1 MDERKLSYPGSL
13 HNHLDWSNERLRD
26 CIIKTEDLIDYA
38 IELGH
43 QVVAITDHETVSGAV
58 RAEKYY
64 RKVKEK
70 NPDFK
75 LILGNEIYLC
85 RNGLNASNYKAGQ
98 DKYYHF
104 ILLAK
109 DAIGHQQ
116 IRELSTRAW
125 LRSYMARGM
134 RRVPTYYSDLF
145 EIIGANPG
153 HVIGSTACMGG
164 CLPTQLLRAKV
175 ESELLPKIYN
185 WISQLDNLFGHGNFL
200 FEMQPSHNKDQIY
213 VNQRLFELSEELD
226 IPYIIT
232 TDSHYLKK
240 EDRTIHKAYLNAQNG
255 DREVDDFYAS
265 TYMMNTKE
273 LESYFGYFSREQL
286 EKAYRNIL
294 RIREVCGDYS
304 LLKPLRIPELE
315 WYKYPQNKDEYLFY
329 KNKIPLLETFYNSSY
344 IGDRHL
350 VWAVIDGIKTRRG
363 LQTDE
368 AYKEINVCLDDT
380 WRSSIKNNAH
390 WSAYYLNLQ
399 KNIDLCWEAGSLV
412 GPGRGSGAGFIL
424 LYVLGITQ
432 INPLLEE
439 TKVFHWRFL
448 NPDRASVLDCD
459 TDIEGSKRAQVL
471 QKFRDFYGEDRVS
484 NVATFKTEKSKSAI
498 LTACRG
504 LNIEVDIA
512 SYLAGLIPSDR
523 GQLRSL
529 SQCMNGD
536 EEKDFKPIKQFVF
549 EMTENYPEV
558 WAIAS
563 KIEGLICG
571 VGIHAGGVIFVDEPF
586 TNSTALMRAPD
597 GTIITAFE
605 LHDCEDVSLIKI
617 DMLSIEALD
626 KIHNELDLLVEYGYI
641 KPEVTLRETYEK
653 IIGIYNLERT
663 APKMWQMVW
672 EHKITS
678 LFQMEKQ
685 SGINGIALTHPKS
698 VSELAVLNSV
708 IRLMAPEKGAEQPL
722 DMWARYR
729 SNIIEWEREMRAYG
743 LSQVN
748 IDWLMSH
755 NAITDGICESQE
767 GMMQLLQEEQLGGN
781 NLTFADKC
789 RKAIAKKQGKL
800 FDECE
805 KAYFEN
811 AQEKNCDMKL
821 VHYVWDILL
830 RVQRGYSF
838 CRAHTLSYSL
848 VALQEMNL
856 AYRFPII
863 FWNCACLISDSGG
876 NEQQGDD
883 DNENE
888 EEDTFTIEKYIDCVE
903 EFDDDDEED
912 EEDDVEANK
921 VLTTKK
927 KKKVKVSNYGKIAA
941 ALGKMQTAGIT
952 VAPPDINK
960 STFTFSPD
968 VENSII
974 RFGMNGITKVG
985 QDIVKQIIE
994 NRPYTS
1000 ILDFLSK
1007 VKINKPQMVNLIKCG
1022 AFDSFG
1028 RREQV
1033 MHEYVNLISDTKK
1046 RITLQNMKMLID
1058 FGLIPNEYDF
1068 VCRVFNFNKYLKT
1081 FKVNDLFLLD
1091 NIAMAF
1097 FDKNFSIDKLVED
1110 VRAESGFGI
1119 KQITWKKIYDEVMDR
1134 IRPYVKENNQKL
1146 LTSVNTRLTEDVW
1159 NKYCLGSTS
1168 KWEMDSVSCYFHEH
1182 ELAHV
1187 NNAYYGFSNFFD
1199 LPEEPEIERVF
1210 EIKGKRVPI
1219 FKIHRIYGTVLDRD
1233 KMKKLVT
1240 LLTPEGVVT
1249 VKIFGEVFNIY
1260 DRQISEKGVDG
1271 KKHVKEKS
1279 TFARGN
1285 KIVVCGIRDGDSFR
1299 AKKYKATPYHLCE
1312 LIEEVYPDGKIKMRP
1327 RLELDE

>member
-1 MDERKLSYPGSL
+1 MDERKLKYPGSL

-125 LRSYMARGM
+125 LRSYTARGM

-153 HVIGSTACMGG
+153 HIIGSSACLGG
-164 CLPTQLLRAKV
+164 CLPTQLLRAKT
-175 ESELLPKIYN
+175 EPELLPKIYN
-185 WISQLDNLFGHGNFL
+185 WISQLDNLFGHGNFF
-200 FEMQPSHNKDQIY
+200 FEMQPSHNKDQVY

-265 TYMMNTKE
+265 TYMMNTEE

-294 RIREVCGDYS
+294 KIRETCEDYS

-329 KNKIPLLETFYNSSY
+329 KNKIPLLETFYNSNY

-350 VWAVIDGIKTRRG
+350 VWAVIDGIKSRRG

-558 WAIAS
+558 WAVAS

-641 KPEVTLRETYEK
+641 KPEATLRETYEK

-663 APKMWQMVW
+663 APEMWQMVW

-755 NAITDGICESQE
+755 SAITDGICESQE

-883 DNENE
+883 DDENE
-888 EEDTFTIEKYIDCVE
+888 EDAFAIEKYTDCVE

-912 EEDDVEANK
+912 DAEVNK
-921 VLTTKK
+921 VLISKK

-941 ALGKMQTAGIT
+941 ALGKMQTAGIS

-1028 RREQV
+1028 PREQI
-1033 MHEYVNLISDTKK
+1033 MHEYVNLISDVKK

-1058 FGLIPNEYDF
+1058 FGLIPNKYDF

-1081 FKVNDLFLLD
+1081 FKADDLFLLD

-1097 FDKNFSIDKLVED
+1097 FDKNFLIDKLIED

-1119 KQITWKKIYDEVMDR
+1119 KQATWKKIYDEVMDR

-1146 LTSVNTRLTEDVW
+1146 LTSVNTRLTEDIW
-1159 NKYCLGSTS
+1159 NKYCLGNMS

-1182 ELAHV
+1182 ELARV
-1187 NNAYYGFSNFFD
+1187 DNAYYGFSNFFD

-1240 LLTPEGVVT
+1240 LLTPDGVVT

-1299 AKKYKATPYHLCE
+1299 AKKYKTTPYHLCE

>member
-1 MDERKLSYPGSL
+1 MDERKLKYPGSL

-64 RKVKEK
+64 RKIKEK

-125 LRSYMARGM
+125 LRSYTARGM

-153 HVIGSTACMGG
+153 HIIGSSACLGG
-164 CLPTQLLRAKV
+164 CLPTQLLRAKT
-175 ESELLPKIYN
+175 EPELLPKIYN
-185 WISQLDNLFGHGNFL
+185 WVSQLDNLFGHGNFF
-200 FEMQPSHNKDQIY
+200 FEMQPSHNKDQVY

-265 TYMMNTKE
+265 TYMMNTEE

-294 RIREVCGDYS
+294 KIRETCEDYS

-329 KNKIPLLETFYNSSY
+329 KNKIPLLETFYNSNY

-350 VWAVIDGIKTRRG
+350 VWAVIDGIKSRRG

-536 EEKDFKPIKQFVF
+536 EEKGFKPIKQFVF

-558 WAIAS
+558 WAVAS

-597 GTIITAFE
+597 STIITAFE

-641 KPEVTLRETYEK
+641 KPETTLRETYEK

-663 APKMWQMVW
+663 APEMWQMVW

-755 NAITDGICESQE
+755 SAITDGICESQE

-883 DNENE
+883 DDENE
-888 EEDTFTIEKYIDCVE
+888 EEDTFTIEKYTDCVE

-912 EEDDVEANK
+912 EEDDAEVNK
-921 VLTTKK
+921 TLMTKK

-941 ALGKMQTAGIT
+941 ALGKMQTAGIS

-1028 RREQV
+1028 QREQV
-1033 MHEYVNLISDTKK
+1033 MHEYVNLISDAKK

-1081 FKVNDLFLLD
+1081 FKADDLFLLD

-1110 VRAESGFGI
+1110 ARAESGFGI

-1134 IRPYVKENNQKL
+1134 IRPYIKENNQKL
-1146 LTSVNTRLTEDVW
+1146 LSSVNSRLTEDVW
-1159 NKYCLGSTS
+1159 NKYCLGNIS

-1187 NNAYYGFSNFFD
+1187 DNTYYGFSNFFD
-1199 LPEEPEIERVF
+1199 LAEEPEIERVF